1 MGAQQFVY
9 LKAKDLAV
17 IKGSAGNTRIG
28 FTATDVDSTQ
38 TVCFSTDNPLVAI
51 MDNSGFQWDLN
62 SKRVWYKQEEDPVT
76 HQMVPKVYANLIDI
90 LYAKGMVVSP
100 ATIGVTGGVYTR
112 DRSLDTETSYGWIN
126 TDLDPS
132 YRYTADENPAVGS
145 LAYTN
150 ASLTG
155 DPIPIIQQGTA
166 HAVTSSIQGTWD
178 ALFAVVEGGG
188 GGGGGDIGGIGYDI
202 IP

>member
-17 IKGSAGNTRIG
+17 IRGSAGNTRIQ
-28 FTATDVDSTQ
+28 FTAANVDSTQ
-38 TVCFSTDNPLVAI
+38 TVSFDTDNPLVAI

-62 SKRVWYKQEEDPVT
+62 SKRVWYKTVTDPVT
-76 HQMVPKVYANLIDI
+76 GQTTTKVYANLIDI
-90 LYAKGMVVSP
+90 LYAKGMVTSP

-126 TDLDPS
+126 TNLDPS

-145 LAYTN
+145 LAYIN
-150 ASLTG
+150 ASLSG
-155 DPIPIIQQGTA
+155 DPVAIIAQGTT
-166 HAVTSSIQGTWD
+166 HAVTTPIQGTWD

-188 GGGGGDIGGIGYDI
+188 GGGGGDVSALGYDI
-202 IP
+202 VP